1 MDSTGLLL
9 LLREELMDQEEPY
22 LWSDEFLLACQDDAQ
37 LMFCRET
44 DGIPDDSTPE
54 VVEIDVAPGTDRVA
68 LHPSVRLIRSAHRS
82 DTGHP
87 VEILNTEDMAQRGWR
102 FDGASGATRGL
113 VIGGGAN
120 SARVWPV
127 ASETYTLLL
136 TVFRLP
142 LTRITDTDQPIE
154 VAAEH
159 HRHLSLW
166 CRHLAYDKPDADAYD
181 KGKSAECER
190 RFLAYCEKVNREERR
205 KRHKTR
211 VVSYGGI

>member
-87 VEILNTEDMAQRGWR
+87 VEILNTEDMAQRG
-102 FDGASGATRGL
+102 
-113 VIGGGAN
+113 
-120 SARVWPV
+120 
-127 ASETYTLLL
+127 
-136 TVFRLP
+136 
-142 LTRITDTDQPIE
+142 
-154 VAAEH
+154 
-159 HRHLSLW
+159 
-166 CRHLAYDKPDADAYD
+166 
-181 KGKSAECER
+181 
-190 RFLAYCEKVNREERR
+190 
-205 KRHKTR
+205 
-211 VVSYGGI
+211 